1 VVGFGRAVTRH
12 TCARILAGTALLS
25 LLGWATTSC
34 AQESSTPKPL
44 AQPAPLQG
52 AAGANGSAA
61 TCVQPP
67 PMVTLD
73 DYNGPLE
80 KTVGLFTQQL
90 ERKSVHPLHY
100 KSGVKLCSLELK
112 DKFILFARG
121 AYDPATIFSAGF
133 NAGISQA
140 QNQDR
145 SFGQGGAGYGKR
157 FAASYADQA
166 TSRFFKDFAYPTLF
180 FEDPRYYRLGHGSAK
195 ARLVHAVEHA
205 VVAHRD
211 NGNEMF
217 NFSEWLGT
225 VSAISLS
232 NVYHPGNERGFVP
245 TAEGLGF
252 SVLNDMGYDLLRE
265 FWPEISHKFKL
276 PFRSEPAEPVAS
288 PTSSPPE

>member
-1 VVGFGRAVTRH
+1 MVGTNG
-12 TCARILAGTALLS
+12 
-25 LLGWATTSC
+25 
-34 AQESSTPKPL
+34 
-44 AQPAPLQG
+44 APV
-52 AAGANGSAA
+52 

-100 KSGVKLCSLELK
+100 KPGVKLCSLELK

-121 AYDPATIFSAGF
+121 AYDPATIFGAGF
-133 NAGISQA
+133 DAGISQA
-140 QNQDR
+140 QNQDG

-157 FAASYADQA
+157 FAASYGDQA

-180 FEDPRYYRLGHGSAK
+180 FEDPRYYRLGHGSRK
-195 ARLVHAVEHA
+195 ARLLHAVEHV

-211 NGNEMF
+211 NGNQMF

-252 SVLNDMGYDLLRE
+252 SLLNDMGYDLLRE
-265 FWPEISHKFKL
+265 FWPEISHKFRL
-276 PFRSEPAEPVAS
+276 PFRAEPAEPAEGS
-288 PTSSPPE
+288 TSSPPE